1 MKLINLD
8 IYQLDEKL
16 KYQKLVCFGAG
27 RMLENFTE
35 RFGENEFAKKIELII
50 DNDKEKQNTAKVLCN
65 QSINIISIEKFCS
78 NYQVKDYIILIM
90 TDDAV
95 AVFEQLHQIEQLKD
109 VECCVAAFVRG
120 KTNEIDEKN
129 RYYPANLR
137 VYDKPVIPKVIH
149 YCWFGGGKIP
159 EQNKIWMSSWK
170 KYCPDYEIIEWNES
184 NYGISKNQYMKEAYE
199 NKKWGFVPDYARL
212 DIIYQYGGIYLDTDV
227 EIIKNLDELL
237 YQDAFVGIDGSR
249 KISMGFGAVQE
260 FQLIKDLMDEY
271 NERSFYC
278 TDGTI
283 DTTTAPT
290 LQLPFFQ
297 KLGYLN
303 NGEYQRIHKLSVYP
317 EKVLS
322 GKCSYTGIINP
333 TKDTFMIH
341 HYDGS
346 WCDNKRKMRI
356 KKMHELYT
364 IICNSEELKI

>member
-237 YQDAFVGIDGSR
+237 YQDAFVGIDGS
-249 KISMGFGAVQE
+249 KIGRAHV
-260 FQLIKDLMDEY
+260 
-271 NERSFYC
+271 
-278 TDGTI
+278 
-283 DTTTAPT
+283 
-290 LQLPFFQ
+290 
-297 KLGYLN
+297 
-303 NGEYQRIHKLSVYP
+303 
-317 EKVLS
+317 
-322 GKCSYTGIINP
+322 
-333 TKDTFMIH
+333 
-341 HYDGS
+341 
-346 WCDNKRKMRI
+346 
-356 KKMHELYT
+356 
-364 IICNSEELKI
+364 